1 MVIEGDLKA
10 IFVFFQRNRVLLNT
24 DDRVAL
30 LKKIVT
36 MVV

>member
-10 IFVFFQRNRVLLNT
+10 IFVLFQQNRVLLNI

>member
-10 IFVFFQRNRVLLNT
+10 IFVLFQRNRVLLNI